1 MKYSLPHPHHLLT
14 NPLPKNVLKRKVKS
28 AVIKYWEDNL
38 RHEAESLDS
47 LHLFVPTNCNLQHP
61 HPLWTT
67 AGSNSFECHK
77 SIVLAR
83 MISGRFRTEYLSR
96 HWTNNKQGHCQLETC
111 SQTVGNLEHLL
122 ISCPG
127 LELVRSRMREMM
139 LCRTRKLIPLNVF
152 IARILESPPAIQLQ
166 FLLEPLAFNAITNI
180 CDWTLV
186 W

>member
-152 IARILESPPAIQLQ
+152 IARILMSTPAIQLQ
-166 FLLEPLAFNAITNI
+166 FLLEPLAFNAISNF
-180 CDWTLV
+180 
-186 W
+186 